1 MSGAPCTHPSTWT
14 HTIVS
19 DDSNITTNHTLYH
32 IRMGVYIYKRY
43 KSIHKPGRFS
53 KKHMINVLNFNDIMK
68 RLSRRNNNLVSQFHF
83 DFMLFVIMRHEIHIH
98 CIIQT
103 TK

>member
-1 MSGAPCTHPSTWT
+1 MSGAPRTYPSTWT

-19 DDSNITTNHTLYH
+19 DDSNITTNHTLHHTRMVMH
-32 IRMGVYIYKRY
+32 ICKRY
-43 KSIHKPGRFS
+43 KSIHKSGRFC
-53 KKHMINVLNFNDIMK
+53 KKPIINVLNFNDIMK
-68 RLSRRNNNLVSQFHF
+68 RLSSRNNNLVSQLHF